1 MGYEKSEV
9 HFYIVVVKWLSL
21 GLGTNLEGGLV
32 DLIREVAVGIQEG
45 VGGAGG
51 SAVMGSKN
59 KCMFGHMAWHCV
71 QPGSE
76 FRHGAVR
83 HQFHLFEFRSVQF
96 HQDQDITRRSPNILG
111 LWVSFIRVFP
121 WSLKGPFTSCLKD
134 VRPSTAMRVGW
145 QFTRSAFILEIWK

>member
-1 MGYEKSEV
+1 M
-9 HFYIVVVKWLSL
+9 
-21 GLGTNLEGGLV
+21 

-83 HQFHLFEFRSVQF
+83 HQFQLFDEFRSVQF

-111 LWVSFIRVFP
+111 L
-121 WSLKGPFTSCLKD
+121 
-134 VRPSTAMRVGW
+134 
-145 QFTRSAFILEIWK
+145 